1 MRQNGGNMDIKLP
14 GRGMTNIK
22 NLIFDFNG
30 TLTEN
35 RKLSEAGREVL
46 ETLSQKYAVYVAT
59 SDTFGN
65 AKEELKGLN
74 VKIVTVKSGSEKLEL
89 VMKLGYA
96 STIAIGNGNND
107 KSMLKKAVVGIAV
120 IGRDG
125 ATPDAIN
132 SADIVIS
139 NIKNIIPLLKN
150 RDLIFS
156 VLRK

>member
-1 MRQNGGNMDIKLP
+1 MDIKLP

-132 SADIVIS
+132 SADIVIG

>member
-132 SADIVIS
+132 SADIVIG

>member
-1 MRQNGGNMDIKLP
+1 MDIKLP

-120 IGRDG
+120 IGPDG
-125 ATPDAIN
+125 ASFNAIS
-132 SADIVIS
+132 SADIIVNDIKKVIS
-139 NIKNIIPLLKN
+139 LLS
-150 RDLIFS
+150 DGSLIFS

>member
-1 MRQNGGNMDIKLP
+1 MDIKLP

-107 KSMLKKAVVGIAV
+107 KSMLKKAVIGICV
-120 IGRDG
+120 IGPDG
-125 ATPDAIN
+125 ASFNAIS
-132 SADIVIS
+132 SADIIVNDIKKVIS
-139 NIKNIIPLLKN
+139 LLS
-150 RDLIFS
+150 DGSLIFS

>member
-1 MRQNGGNMDIKLP
+1 MDIKLP